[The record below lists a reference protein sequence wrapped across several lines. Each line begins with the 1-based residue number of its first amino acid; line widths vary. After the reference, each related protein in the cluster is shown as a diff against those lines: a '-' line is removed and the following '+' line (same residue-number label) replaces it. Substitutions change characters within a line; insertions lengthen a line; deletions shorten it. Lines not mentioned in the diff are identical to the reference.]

1 MVKIKK
7 DDHRRRTEDG
17 EEKLLR
23 NMPRAFSIRKDYSPG
38 E

>member
-1 MVKIKK
+1 MKIKK
-7 DDHRRRTEDG
+7 DDLWSLTEDG